1 MKKWTVAILM
11 AVAGSL
17 SAAERPGAAF
27 LSMGVGARAAA
38 LSSAYTGVADDTSA
52 LYWNPAGLAGLTHR
66 EGLLSYAASF
76 SDQRH
81 NFAGYAQPTQRGAFG
96 LGAVYLGQGRLEGR
110 GADRQKTGS
119 FGAADTAFIVGAAR
133 RLSPG
138 LSAGANLKLIRET
151 IGSETAQG
159 MALDLG
165 ATYRPPV
172 RWLQTGAAVR
182 NLGPGL
188 SFAREK
194 FALPATLTAGA
205 AARLSNLGLA
215 SFDIDYKLVEKK
227 AEAKAGFEWSP
238 GSVFALRA
246 GYASPLAGA
255 GVGASGF
262 VWGLGVAHGRYRL
275 DYAMVPGEALGDTQQ
290 VSLRVGF

>member
-1 MKKWTVAILM
+1 MKKWTVAILAAM
-11 AVAGSL
+11 TGSL
-17 SAAERPGAAF
+17 WAAERPGAAF

-52 LYWNPAGLAGLTHR
+52 LYWNPAGLTGLAHR
-66 EGLLSYAASF
+66 EALLSYAVSF
-76 SDQRH
+76 SDLRH
-81 NFAGYAQPTQRGAFG
+81 NFAGYAQPTRRGAFG

-119 FGAADTAFIVGAAR
+119 FGASDAAFVFGAAR
-133 RLSPG
+133 RLSPAV
-138 LSAGANLKLIRET
+138 SAGANLKLIRET

-159 MALDLG
+159 VALDLG
-165 ATYRPPV
+165 ATFQPPV
-172 RWLQTGAAVR
+172 RWLRTGVAAR
-182 NLGPGL
+182 NLGPGIA
-188 SFAREK
+188 FAREK

-215 SFDIDYKLVEKK
+215 SVDVDYKLVEKK

-238 GSVFALRA
+238 GAAFALRA

-255 GVGASGF
+255 GSGASGF
-262 VWGLGVAHGRYRL
+262 VWGVGVAHGRYRL
-275 DYAMVPGEALGDTQQ
+275 DYAMVPGEGLGDTQQ
-290 VSLRVGF
+290 VSVRVGF